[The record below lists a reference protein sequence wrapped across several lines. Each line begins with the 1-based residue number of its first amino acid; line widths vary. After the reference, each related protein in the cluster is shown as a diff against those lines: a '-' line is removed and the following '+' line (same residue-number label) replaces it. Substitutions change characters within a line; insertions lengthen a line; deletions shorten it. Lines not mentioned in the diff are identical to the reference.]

1 MASEEESLLRNTAT
15 DEEEAAEERTA
26 SAVNVAIDRRTD
38 CGSVCSFL
46 NLCTLL
52 CAGGFVGIIL
62 LAISPAGSGLRGG
75 APVRRAPAAHGPPGN
90 SSSAAGNAEVS
101 MGRRVQR
108 WQSNRRCTKK
118 RALNRNARAHDL
130 QRVWECDAASAWP
143 CCSSAGHCGA
153 STKHCECAHCID
165 YRMPNSSSTADHTS
179 GRRRGRRARRRE
191 RREQRVTRGSRAVN
205 STEGTSQ
212 ALEMLQSRNLTAA
225 EAHQR
230 LARTALLVRTMA
242 EGPTPIQLAR
252 ILAWSEALRARGVRT
267 FFAADATAECRAAQ
281 CRAFLDQLVR
291 WNVRVVVWDMDRTM
305 SSSHCGSGLRIR
317 ELDDYIGKASSDF
330 VLAARALAKDPRF
343 VLAVATGSDPEE
355 YSLPGQSRATH
366 ILGPDL
372 ARALLA
378 VHCPEAASAFEVMVG
393 FDSRLHGNRA
403 ADKGKR
409 HHMRVIAEHYCV
421 HDTSTMLL
429 IDDSRSS
436 LRSAGDGWRGV
447 LCGHRPGGGFRF
459 ADVIGNGERGSEA
472 FDRSAALGDWSLT
485 AGTATSAPVDVQ
497 CEDDVTR
504 AFPALLEPQLETLR
518 FGRCKPVRFGD
529 SDWEKSQEGRNATLL
544 MRRKRSL
551 GWGFHVEWICEWW
564 ARWRDGDAGSGAGDD
579 SADGNGTLPIDWLW
593 VVEDD
598 VGFSGGDIGCMFADA
613 DVVGSDADLLHAPHS
628 TQIGLE
634 SWYWRDAASDAFER
648 LAPPLG
654 ERMKGSEHALRF
666 SRALLDELH
675 RRSSGGVVAWS
686 ECSAFTLC
694 DIAEPRLRRA
704 EFPARFIGSK
714 FGAQVRLTEKE
725 LSEMS
730 RLGGKLVHA
739 LKG

>member
-108 WQSNRRCTKK
+108 WQSNRRCTKE

-330 VLAARALAKDPRF
+330 LLAARALAADPRF
-343 VLAVATGSDPEE
+343 VLAVATASDPEE

-372 ARALLA
+372 ARNFLQRLL
-378 VHCPEAASAFEVMVG
+378 PEAASAFEVIVG
-393 FDSRLHGNRA
+393 FDSRLHGDRA

-409 HHMRVIAEHYCV
+409 HHMRVIAEHYGV
-421 HDTSTMLL
+421 NDTSTMLL

-447 LCGHRPGGGFRF
+447 LSGHRPGGGFRF
-459 ADVIGNGERGSEA
+459 ADVLGADGDGERGSDA
-472 FDRSAALGDWSLT
+472 FDRSVALGDWSVT

-504 AFPALLEPQLETLR
+504 AFPALLEPQLEALR
-518 FGRCKPVRFGD
+518 FGRTGGGVHH
-529 SDWEKSQEGRNATLL
+529 
-544 MRRKRSL
+544 SL
-551 GWGFHVEWICEWW
+551 GWGFHVEWIGEWW
-564 ARWRDGDAGSGAGDD
+564 ARWR
-579 SADGNGTLPIDWLW
+579 DGNGTLPIDWLW

-704 EFPARFIGSK
+704 EFPARFVGSK
-714 FGAQVRLTEKE
+714 FDWDTTVSEVEMRFALPGRL
-725 LSEMS
+725 L
-730 RLGGKLVHA
+730 HA
-739 LKG
+739 LKF